1 MALYATFEEDGEIV
15 TRLTSY
21 ADEASAK
28 LWRPSQPR
36 WQIRARSLAEA
47 ERMADDIWNGGT
59 YDTDRRKGQFVRAVI
74 ATWPA
79 SERVQ
84 LLDGPADQCLVPG
97 VAPVPLA
104 LRQCEAEA
112 KRRQARR
119 LGHTLPAGGLFDETA
134 RAQADLF

>member
-1 MALYATFEEDGEIV
+1 MT
-15 TRLTSY
+15 
-21 ADEASAK
+21 
-28 LWRPSQPR
+28 
-36 WQIRARSLAEA
+36 
-47 ERMADDIWNGGT
+47 
-59 YDTDRRKGQFVRAVI
+59 
-74 ATWPA
+74 PA

-84 LLDGPADQCLVPG
+84 LLDGEADQCLVPG

-104 LRQCEAEA
+104 LRQCEQEA